1 MKSNTLTIIKKE
13 FARFFG
19 DRQLFFTAV
28 IMPGLLI
35 YIVYSLMGNGINKMV
50 TEGANEVVTMRV
62 ENMPPSMAPLLQSI
76 DSNLVVVEQ
85 SFTDEEIAQL
95 EDKELNAVLLRF
107 PAGFDGI
114 VFSGATP
121 PCPPQGGTDDT
132 ICRPPQGGTD
142 DTICPIPE
150 GMCVSLPNVEIY
162 YNSTN
167 NASSRVYMIVNTM
180 LSNYGRPF
188 TVNVPQTPE
197 QHFDQASDESIGA
210 MIWGKILPMLIMMM
224 LFSGVMAIAP
234 SSIAGEKE
242 RGTIATLLVTPM
254 RRNDLALGKIVSLS
268 GIALLSGI
276 SSFIGIALSL
286 PKMIQPEGSSD
297 MGMNTPDASIFAFHY
312 TTNDYV
318 ALLLVIIAS
327 VLIMASA
334 VSLLSA
340 LAKDVKNAGTMVTPF
355 MLVVMLAGLMPM
367 FQEGATESMLLYIVP
382 FYNSIEVMTAIF
394 SHEMQWVPL
403 AITLASNVVYTGI
416 AVWAMTRLFNS
427 EKVMFSR

>member
-19 DRQLFFTAV
+19 DRQLLFTTV

-35 YIVYSLMGNGINKMV
+35 YIIYSLMGTGIQKMIN
-50 TEGANEVVTMRV
+50 EGAGEVVTMRV
-62 ENMPPSMAPLLQSI
+62 ENMPPSIEPLLTGI
-76 DSNLVVVEQ
+76 DSSLVVLNQ
-85 SFTDEEIAQL
+85 PFTDEDIKQL
-95 EDKELNAVLLRF
+95 EDKEVNALLVHF
-107 PAGFDGI
+107 PENFDELVASGFAGDS
-114 VFSGATP
+114 VPA
-121 PCPPQGGTDDT
+121 
-132 ICRPPQGGTD
+132 
-142 DTICPIPE
+142 
-150 GMCVSLPNVEIY
+150 VEIY

-167 NASSRVYMIVNTM
+167 NAASRVNTVVSMM
-180 LSNYGRPF
+180 LNNYGRPF
-188 TVNVPQTPE
+188 TVSE
-197 QHFDQASDESIGA
+197 LDQASDESIGA
-210 MIWGKILPMLIMMM
+210 MIWSKILPMLIIMM

-254 RRNDLALGKIVSLS
+254 RRNELALGKIVSLS

-286 PKMIQPEGSSD
+286 PKMVG
-297 MGMNTPDASIFAFHY
+297 MGEAADLGFHY
-312 TTNDYV
+312 TTSDYI
-318 ALLLVIIAS
+318 ALLLVIFAS

-355 MLVVMLAGLMPM
+355 MLVVMLAGLLPM
-367 FQEGATESMLLYIVP
+367 FQNGASTNMLVYLIP
-382 FYNSIEVMTAIF
+382 FYNSIEVMTAVF
-394 SHEMQWVPL
+394 GHEMQWATVFV
-403 AITLASNVVYTGI
+403 TLVSDVVYTGI
-416 AVWAMTRLFNS
+416 AVWGLTRMFNS

>member
-19 DRQLFFTAV
+19 DRQLLFTTV

-35 YIVYSLMGNGINKMV
+35 YIIYSLMGSGIQTMV
-50 TEGANEVVTMRV
+50 TEGQNEVVTMQV
-62 ENMPPSMAPLLQSI
+62 ENMPPSMAEMLMGLDPAT
-76 DSNLVVVEQ
+76 VVKNAPV
-85 SFTDEEIAQL
+85 SDDDISSL
-95 EDKELNAVLLRF
+95 DDKDINTVMVRF
-107 PAGFDGI
+107 PEDFDEM
-114 VFSGATP
+114 VQAYSPQSGVPA
-121 PCPPQGGTDDT
+121 
-132 ICRPPQGGTD
+132 
-142 DTICPIPE
+142 
-150 GMCVSLPNVEIY
+150 PNVEIY

-167 NASSRVYMIVNTM
+167 NASMRVYTM
-180 LSNYGRPF
+180 LNAALTAYEDQMSNRF
-188 TVNVPQTPE
+188 DVNRADSEE

-210 MIWGKILPMLIMMM
+210 MIWSKILPMLIIMM

-254 RRNDLALGKIVSLS
+254 RRNELALGKIVSLS

-286 PKMIQPEGSSD
+286 PKMVGMEGGAD
-297 MGMNTPDASIFAFHY
+297 LGFHY
-312 TTNDYV
+312 TTSDYI
-318 ALLLVIIAS
+318 ALLLVILAS

-355 MLVVMLAGLMPM
+355 MLVVMLAGLLPM
-367 FQEGATESMLLYIVP
+367 FQNGVSESMAVYLIP
-382 FYNSIEVMTAIF
+382 FYNSIEVMTAVF
-394 SHEMQWVPL
+394 SHEMQWSTVFV
-403 AITLASNVVYTGI
+403 TLVSDVAYTGI
-416 AVWAMTRLFNS
+416 AVWGLTRMFNS
-427 EKVMFSR
+427 EKIMFSR

>member
-19 DRQLFFTAV
+19 DRQLLFTTV

-35 YIVYSLMGNGINKMV
+35 YIIYSLMGTGIQSMI
-50 TEGANEVVTMRV
+50 TEGAGEVVTMRV
-62 ENMPPSMAPLLQSI
+62 ENMPASLAPVFNTI

-85 SFTDEEIAQL
+85 PVTEADIAQL
-95 EDKELNAVLLRF
+95 EDKEINAVLMRF
-107 PAGFDGI
+107 PDHFDEVMAGMQVTD
-114 VFSGATP
+114 SG
-121 PCPPQGGTDDT
+121 
-132 ICRPPQGGTD
+132 
-142 DTICPIPE
+142 
-150 GMCVSLPNVEIY
+150 MLPNVEIY

-167 NASSRVYMIVNTM
+167 NAASRVYMAVSAM
-180 LSNYGRPF
+180 LGNIGRTF
-188 TVNVPQTPE
+188 TVNVPQE
-197 QHFDQASDESIGA
+197 EGQRFDQASDESIGA
-210 MIWGKILPMLIMMM
+210 MIWSKILPMLIIMM

-254 RRNDLALGKIVSLS
+254 RRNELALGKIVSLS

-286 PKMIQPEGSSD
+286 PKMVG
-297 MGMNTPDASIFAFHY
+297 MGEAADLGFHY
-312 TTNDYV
+312 TTSDYI
-318 ALLLVIIAS
+318 ALLLVILAA

-355 MLVVMLAGLMPM
+355 MLVIMLAGLLPM
-367 FQEGATESMLLYIVP
+367 FQNGAAENLVVYLIP
-382 FYNSIEVMTAIF
+382 FYNSIEVMTAVF
-394 SHEMQWVPL
+394 SHELVWTPVL
-403 AITLASNVVYTGI
+403 VTLVSDVVYTGI
-416 AVWAMTRLFNS
+416 AVWGLTRMFNS
-427 EKVMFSR
+427 EKVMFSK